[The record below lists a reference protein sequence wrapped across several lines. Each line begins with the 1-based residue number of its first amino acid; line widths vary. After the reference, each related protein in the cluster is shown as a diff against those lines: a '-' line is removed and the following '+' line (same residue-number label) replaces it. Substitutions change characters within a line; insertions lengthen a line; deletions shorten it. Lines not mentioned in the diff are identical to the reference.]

1 MFYRFY
7 SSRLCINLLQFKKK
21 VMAPYVWNRSVNFFI
36 YPIQQSYVGGKKIID
51 YTEVALLA
59 GIADPAI
66 LTLHTFFHTLWAQ
79 HDLDYAAWTVLK
91 SANPGKTLGV
101 TQLIDQLTSLYIRK
115 WDKKIQDVYDIDT
128 TEYKTLMPK
137 HRIPFQTGTVASRVL
152 AINTLITAIG
162 SDASL
167 ATVKASIVAFITLLN
182 TATGKQS
189 GQLKNIDTALVALD
203 ASALAAAQ
211 GMFFVYASLL
221 AKFYLIPTNIDVYFD
236 IPELHNV
243 LQMVFNATLK
253 IINKERAICRRKMDI
268 TKYSVKVTHVG
279 IGIVNIYYTNGI
291 AKKPGVG
298 TIVTA
303 LQPNSSATYTF
314 TELGYTDINS
324 FLFLVS
330 ITGSKAE
337 VKIEIVLS

>member
-1 MFYRFY
+1 
-7 SSRLCINLLQFKKK
+7 
-21 VMAPYVWNRSVNFFI
+21 MADYIWNRTVNFFI
-36 YPIQQSYVGGKKIID
+36 HPIQQSYVGGKKIID
-51 YTEVALLA
+51 YTEQALLA

-101 TQLIDQLTSLYIRK
+101 MQLIDELTSTNIRK

-167 ATVKASIVAFITLLN
+167 ATVKASIVTFVTLLN
-182 TATGKQS
+182 TAIGKQS
-189 GQLKNIDTALVALD
+189 GQLNNIDSAIIALD
-203 ASALAAAQ
+203 ASSLAAAQ

-221 AKFYLIPTNIDVYFD
+221 AKFYLTPTNVDAYFD
-236 IPELHNV
+236 IPELHNT

-253 IINKERAICRRKMDI
+253 IMNKERAICRRKMDT
-268 TKYSVKVTHVG
+268 TKYSVKFTHVG
-279 IGIVNIYYTNGI
+279 TGMVNVYYTNGI

-298 TIVTA
+298 TIITT
-303 LQPNSSATYTF
+303 LQPDSSATYTF
-314 TELGYTDINS
+314 DALGYTDLKT
-324 FLFLVS
+324 FLYLVNT
-330 ITGSKAE
+330 TGSKAQ
-337 VKIEIVLS
+337 VKIEIVLT

>member
-1 MFYRFY
+1 M
-7 SSRLCINLLQFKKK
+7 SD
-21 VMAPYVWNRSVNFFI
+21 YVWNRSVNFFLF
-36 YPIQQSYVGGKKIID
+36 PIQQSYVGGKKIID
-51 YTEVALLA
+51 YTEEALLA

-101 TQLIDQLTSLYIRK
+101 TQLIDQLSSTNIRK
-115 WDKKIQDVYDIDT
+115 WDKKIQDVYDVDT

-137 HRIPFQTGTVASRVL
+137 HRTPFQTGTVASRVL
-152 AINTLITAIG
+152 AINTLIATIG
-162 SDASL
+162 NDASL
-167 ATVKASIVAFITLLN
+167 ATLKATIVTFVTLLN

-189 GQLKNIDTALVALD
+189 GQLKNIDTAIVALD
-203 ASALAAAQ
+203 ASSLAAAQ

-221 AKFYLIPTNIDVYFD
+221 AKFYLTPTSIDVYFD
-236 IPELHNV
+236 IAELHSV
-243 LQMVFNATLK
+243 LQMMFNATLK
-253 IINKERAICRRKMDI
+253 ILNKERAICRRKMDT
-268 TKYSVKVTHVG
+268 TKYSVKFTHAG
-279 IGIVNIYYTNGI
+279 TGIVNVYYTNGI

-303 LQPNSSATYTF
+303 LQPDSSATYTF
-314 TELGYTDINS
+314 DELGYTDINS
-324 FLFLVS
+324 FLYLVNTTS
-330 ITGSKAE
+330 SKAE